1 MEPVA
6 SYDWFL
12 GASTLNDTPKPA
24 ESVAGHDCDLSL
36 AQQRFEALLGCEPW
50 MVLALRPDMSVEFC
64 NEAYARFVGMKVQD
78 LVGRNLLSLFPVL
91 AQTRSLAAYRD
102 VLRTGKPARVE
113 GWLGKRCMLA
123 HVHAAPWGLIALA
136 DDITAYKQA
145 IEAAAAGPQGQSAR
159 LDEQRY
165 RLVLES
171 TRDVIW
177 EWDVPG
183 DRARYAGPLRE
194 LLAWPE
200 GGEEPS
206 FSEIRRRIH
215 PDDRDRYVAAQREHF
230 EKGLP
235 YAETFRVERCD
246 GTWIWLEARGQAI
259 CDAQGMPWR
268 VIGSLRDVTEGRR
281 LQEQLLQAQKME
293 SIGRLAGGI
302 AHDFNNLL
310 TTIMGYT
317 EMVSARLPE
326 SSRERA
332 ELDVVR
338 KASQRAAEL
347 TRQMLGFARKQMTQP
362 RVLSLNDVIRGM
374 ERMMALSEEI
384 ETRIVLA
391 KDLWRVSIDPN
402 QFEQVL
408 MNLVVNARDA
418 MPSGGRLTIE
428 TANCLLDET
437 YVRTRRDVR
446 PGEYVVVTV
455 TDTGVGIARELHEKI
470 FEPFFTTKEVGK
482 GTGLGLATCFGIMQQ
497 NGGHMA
503 VYSEPGHGAA
513 FKVYLPRCEE
523 GSAPVPA
530 AAVEAPPGG
539 HERILLVED
548 EPAVREIALLQ
559 LRKLGYDVQVAQ
571 DGLEALSLA
580 MMQENRLDL
589 VLTDMVMPRMG
600 GRELAE
606 NLRQARPDIRVLF
619 MSGYTENGVF
629 QGGAGGLFLQKP
641 FSLGELARKVRA
653 ALDAR
658 RP

>member
-1 MEPVA
+1 MDP
-6 SYDWFL
+6 
-12 GASTLNDTPKPA
+12 
-24 ESVAGHDCDLSL
+24 SL
-36 AQQRFEALLGCEPW
+36 AQQRFAALMACKPW
-50 MVLALRPDMSVEFC
+50 MVLALRPDMTVEFC
-64 NEAYARFVGMKVQD
+64 NEAYARFVGMKVQE
-78 LVGRNLLSLFPVL
+78 LAGQNLLSLFPVF
-91 AQTRSLAAYRD
+91 AQTKSLAAYRE
-102 VLRTGKPARVE
+102 VLKTGHPARVE

-159 LDEQRY
+159 LEEERY

-183 DRARYAGPLRE
+183 GRARYAGPLRE

-206 FSEIRRRIH
+206 FSEVQRRIH
-215 PDDRDRYVAAQREHF
+215 PEDRDRYMAAQREHF
-230 EKGLP
+230 DKGLP
-235 YAETFRVERCD
+235 YADTFRVERCD
-246 GTWIWLEARGQAI
+246 GSWVWLEARGQAI

-268 VIGSLRDVTEGRR
+268 VIGSLRDITESRR

-317 EMVSARLPE
+317 EMVLGRLPE
-326 SSRERA
+326 TSREHE
-332 ELDVVR
+332 ELEVVR
-338 KASQRAAEL
+338 KASRRAAEL

-374 ERMMALSEEI
+374 EQMLRLGEEI
-384 ETRIVLA
+384 DTSFVLA
-391 KDLWRVSIDPN
+391 KDLWRVSMDPN
-402 QFEQVL
+402 QFEQIL

-428 TANCLLDET
+428 TANCVLDEA
-437 YVRTRRDVR
+437 YVRTRRDVK

-455 TDTGVGIARELHEKI
+455 TDTGVGIARELQEKF

-482 GTGLGLATCFGIMQQ
+482 GTGLGLATCFGIVKQ
-497 NGGHMA
+497 NSGHIA

-513 FKVYLPRCEE
+513 FKVYLPRCAQTPLQ
-523 GSAPVPA
+523 GPA
-530 AAVEAPPGG
+530 AGLESLPTG
-539 HERILLVED
+539 HERVLLVED
-548 EPAVREIALLQ
+548 EPTVREIAVLQ
-559 LRKLGYDVQVAQ
+559 LRKLGYDVLAAR
-571 DGLEALSLA
+571 DGLEALALA
-580 MMQENRLDL
+580 MAEENRFDL

-606 NLRQARPDIRVLF
+606 NLRQARPDVRVLY

-653 ALDAR
+653 ALDGG